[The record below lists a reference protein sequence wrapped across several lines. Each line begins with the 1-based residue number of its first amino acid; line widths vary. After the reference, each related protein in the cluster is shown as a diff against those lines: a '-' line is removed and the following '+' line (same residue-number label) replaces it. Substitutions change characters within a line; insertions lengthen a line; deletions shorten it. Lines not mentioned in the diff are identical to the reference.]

1 MSDGCNHRLIQQ
13 RKVGVEGRQVDTVK
27 VREKVIH
34 SIRTC
39 QEKGP
44 PGSRS
49 PSSDKTEQLHFQFS
63 LSCIGE
69 GNGSPVQYSC
79 LENHMN
85 RGVWQAIVHGVAES
99 DTAERLHF
107 TSI

>member
-49 PSSDKTEQLHFQFS
+49 PSSDKTLDFLQKS
-63 LSCIGE
+63 L
-69 GNGSPVQYSC
+69 
-79 LENHMN
+79 LE
-85 RGVWQAIVHGVAES
+85 VL
-99 DTAERLHF
+99 DTGRLKLGF
-107 TSI
+107 PGGQDQMVKIYL

>member
-49 PSSDKTEQLHFQFS
+49 PSSDKTLDFLQKS
-63 LSCIGE
+63 LLEVLDTGRLKLGFPGGQDQMVKI
-69 GNGSPVQYSC
+69 C
-79 LENHMN
+79 L
-85 RGVWQAIVHGVAES
+85 
-99 DTAERLHF
+99 
-107 TSI
+107 

>member
-1 MSDGCNHRLIQQ
+1 MSDRCNHRLIQQ

-49 PSSDKTEQLHFQFS
+49 PSSDKTLDFLQKS
-63 LSCIGE
+63 LLEVLDTGRLKLGFPGGQDQMVKI
-69 GNGSPVQYSC
+69 C
-79 LENHMN
+79 L
-85 RGVWQAIVHGVAES
+85 
-99 DTAERLHF
+99 
-107 TSI
+107 